1 MLVCFVYIGGIVG
14 HHCLEVI
21 LFFILVELLT
31 ITVGSDSQQFNQYQI
46 KNKQS
51 PPNSDSQQF
60 NQYQQS
66 KQSPPNSD
74 SQQFQLFRGDCL
86 VC

>member
-14 HHCLEVI
+14 HLCLEVI
-21 LFFILVELLT
+21 LFFILVEL
-31 ITVGSDSQQFNQYQI
+31 QYQQ
-46 KNKQS
+46 NKQS

-60 NQYQQS
+60 HQYKKKQSPPNSDGQQFHQYQQS

-74 SQQFQLFRGDCL
+74 SQQL
-86 VC
+86 